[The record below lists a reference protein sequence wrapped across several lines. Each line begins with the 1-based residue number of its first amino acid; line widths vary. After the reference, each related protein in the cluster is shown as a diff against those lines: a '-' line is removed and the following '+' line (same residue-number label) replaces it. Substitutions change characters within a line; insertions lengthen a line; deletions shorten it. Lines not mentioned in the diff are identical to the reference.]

1 MRSDVR
7 ALLRMFLWA
16 GAGGLLVMAWLVA
29 AVLLQLNR
37 EVAIGIGLGLLLV
50 GGAALGVRFAS
61 GLFLP
66 PPGKHAEPGAAPD
79 RRGT

>member
-16 GAGGLLVMAWLVA
+16 GAVGLLVMAWLVA
-29 AVLLQLNR
+29 AVLLQLNH
-37 EVAIGIGLGLLLV
+37 EVAIGTGLGLLLA
-50 GGAALGVRFAS
+50 GGAAIGVRFAS

-66 PPGKHAEPGAAPD
+66 SPDKHAEPGAAAD
-79 RRGT
+79 DGGT